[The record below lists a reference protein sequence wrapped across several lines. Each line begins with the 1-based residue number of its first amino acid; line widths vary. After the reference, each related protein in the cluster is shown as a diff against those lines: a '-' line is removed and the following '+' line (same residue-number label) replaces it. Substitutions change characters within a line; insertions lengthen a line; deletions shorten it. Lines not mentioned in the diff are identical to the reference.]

1 MKTMLVITSS
11 KSGRIRRKHVEF
23 KAARHTIIAGN
34 LCHKAD
40 LVWAIGR
47 VTSSYSEPDQDDI
60 AAVRAAAAVACPP
73 SDVANSYIK
82 GQCKV
87 KPVCVHH
94 CKRFTA

>member
-40 LVWAIGR
+40 PLWAIGR

-60 AAVRAAAAVACPP
+60 AAVTDACTAGQPP
-73 SDVANSYIK
+73 HTLQLTD
-82 GQCKV
+82 
-87 KPVCVHH
+87 
-94 CKRFTA
+94 

>member
-1 MKTMLVITSS
+1 MNTILVIASSTSC
-11 KSGRIRRKHVEF
+11 RIRRKHVEF

-40 LVWAIGR
+40 PLRAIGR

-73 SDVANSYIK
+73 SGVANSYIK
-82 GQCKV
+82 GQCNV

-94 CKRFTA
+94 YKRFTA